1 MKLSDSIMLSD
12 APKENIGPQQ
22 KEGLGREVRILVI
35 LLFILLAI
43 QE

>member
-1 MKLSDSIMLSD
+1 MLSD

-35 LLFILLAI
+35 LLFILLAT